1 MPLVG
6 FDAQALQG
14 RYSGL
19 GVFTKNLLDTLRQ
32 EIREP
37 LTLRIYA
44 DEVSR
49 DRNISTLSRLWWEN
63 QVLPGRVRRDKVD
76 ILHVPAFAPAFLKPC
91 PLVVTVHDIA
101 GKLFPN
107 QIGRASAFYWGKWLP
122 WTIRNADR
130 IVADSEHTKKDLIEH
145 LGIDGKKVRV
155 VYPSGHEAFS
165 RGFSPEKLEEIKRKV
180 GIRGRYFLFVGTLEP
195 RKNLGRIL
203 NAFGSFKKSKS
214 DLQLV
219 LAGSKEFAYGK
230 YAEMLAKEHS
240 LESGSVLATGFL
252 EHEDLNALYCGAIA
266 LLFPSLYEGFGI
278 PVLEAM
284 ASGCPV
290 LTADRTSTPEVAG
303 NAAILVD
310 PYSVDAIAGGMK
322 ELTEKS
328 SLRTELQ
335 RKGFEQIKKFSWKK
349 AALEVIE
356 VYKELL

>member
-1 MPLVG
+1 
-6 FDAQALQG
+6 
-14 RYSGL
+14 
-19 GVFTKNLLDTLRQ
+19 
-32 EIREP
+32 
-37 LTLRIYA
+37 
-44 DEVSR
+44 
-49 DRNISTLSRLWWEN
+49 
-63 QVLPGRVRRDKVD
+63 
-76 ILHVPAFAPAFLKPC
+76 
-91 PLVVTVHDIA
+91 
-101 GKLFPN
+101 
-107 QIGRASAFYWGKWLP
+107 
-122 WTIRNADR
+122 
-130 IVADSEHTKKDLIEH
+130 
-145 LGIDGKKVRV
+145 
-155 VYPSGHEAFS
+155 
-165 RGFSPEKLEEIKRKV
+165 
-180 GIRGRYFLFVGTLEP
+180 
-195 RKNLGRIL
+195 
-203 NAFGSFKKSKS
+203 
-214 DLQLV
+214 
-219 LAGSKEFAYGK
+219 
-230 YAEMLAKEHS
+230 MLAKEHS